1 MTLLLLV
8 AIGYLSG
15 SVMYAHL
22 LGRLV
27 RIDLLAAGDGNPG
40 AVNLWRNAGYRY
52 GLAAVVLD
60 FMKGYVPVALF
71 LQAGLVR
78 TDDPAVVAVAAAP
91 VAGHLFSPF
100 LQFRGGKGI
109 AVTFGVWSAL
119 THFEVSLVYAVILAL
134 LKLADRKFVHGRIPT
149 PESNAFQVVFGLLVV
164 SAWLYERSFPGPIL
178 WFWCVN
184 LLLLAWAHRERLYLF
199 YKAVG
204 KWINS

>member
-1 MTLLLLV
+1 VTPLV
-8 AIGYLSG
+8 LVVIGYLSG

-27 RIDLLAAGDGNPG
+27 RIDLLAVGDGNPG

-60 FMKGYVPVALF
+60 FLKGYVPIALF
-71 LQAGLVR
+71 LQAGLIR
-78 TDDPAVVAVAAAP
+78 PDDPAVAAVAAAP

-119 THFEVSLVYAVILAL
+119 TNFEVSLVYAVILGL

-149 PESNAFQVVFGLLVV
+149 NESNAFQVVFGLLAV
-164 SAWLYERSFPGPIL
+164 SAWLYERSFPAPIL
-178 WFWCVN
+178 WFWCAN
-184 LLLLAWAHRERLYLF
+184 LLLLAWAHKERLYLF

-204 KWINS
+204 KRKDS